1 VSLIVYCRWLKGGW
15 KTVLATEAHGTAERR
30 LAWSLAGRLLTH
42 GENRFARFVTWVSF
56 IGLTLGVMVLT
67 VVITVMNGFDGE
79 LKSRL
84 LRAVPHIT
92 IADATPQDASYDI
105 ARELDGVVSVHAY
118 FQGLGAISVAG
129 QVQPISLYGV
139 SDSGLQALE
148 YIAEHMVEGSVG
160 HLRGHAAGMLLG
172 APLARYLGLQ
182 TGHDLLVLAVEN
194 RNESIAPKL
203 MRFTLAGIF
212 ELGAEPDYSLAVV
225 NLARQPRGVWQQLGD
240 HGLQVQLEDPLQ
252 APKIA
257 GVLTARLPEADIDS
271 WDSAY
276 GELFA
281 AVRMEKSM
289 MFILLLLVVAIASF
303 NIIAGQTMM
312 VNDKRAS
319 IAILRTM
326 GGKAS
331 LIRQVFLLQGVGIG
345 VTGTLL
351 GLALGLVC
359 AFNINEILLLVQ
371 RITGM
376 HLLDGSFFVEVP
388 VLVQA
393 SDLLVI
399 AALSCGLCL
408 LSAWSPA
415 RRAAQLD
422 PVQSLH

>member
-1 VSLIVYCRWLKGGW
+1 MAI
-15 KTVLATEAHGTAERR
+15 EAHCGSDRR
-30 LAWSLAGRLLTH
+30 LAWSLARRLLTH
-42 GENRFARFVTWVSF
+42 SENRFARFVTWVSF
-56 IGLTLGVMVLT
+56 IGLALGVMVLT

-92 IADATPQDASYDI
+92 IADATAQDPAFTV
-105 ARELDGVVSVHAY
+105 AREQSGVNSVHSY
-118 FQGLGAISVAG
+118 FRGLGAISIAS
-129 QVQPISLYGV
+129 QVQPISLYAV
-139 SDSGLQALE
+139 SDEGIDALD
-148 YIAEHMVEGSVG
+148 YIAQHMVDGSIGNLAGNAVG
-160 HLRGHAAGMLLG
+160 ILLG
-172 APLARYLGLQ
+172 APLARYLSLEIGDNLV
-182 TGHDLLVLAVEN
+182 VLAVEN
-194 RNESIAPKL
+194 RNESVAPKL
-203 MRFTLAGIF
+203 LRFTLAGTF
-212 ELGAEPDYSLAVV
+212 ELGAEPDYSLAVA
-225 NLARQPRGVWQQLGD
+225 NLARLPREEWLQLGD
-240 HGLQVQLEDPLQ
+240 HGLQVQLHDALM
-252 APKIA
+252 APRVA
-257 GVLTARLPEADIDS
+257 VELAAQLPQWDIDS
-271 WDSAY
+271 WNSTY

-331 LIRQVFLLQGVGIG
+331 LIRRVFLLQGIGIG

-351 GLALGLVC
+351 GLGLGILC

-371 RITGM
+371 SFTGM

-422 PVQSLH
+422 PVQGLH